1 MDWIS
6 AIGSVFSFLGV
17 LVAIYQITKARDAAE
32 AAKISAESAS
42 ETLQKNVAMINVSGC
57 VNEIEEVKVLIRNE
71 RVESALLRVC
81 DLIGKIIQLK
91 SMPKRDGISE
101 IAEISN
107 MLAQLG
113 VLRDLLEKKLHKT
126 NTSINPSQIN
136 SILSSISDDL
146 NVWIGENKYLLP
158 EITNDQ

>member
-146 NVWIGENKYLLP
+146 K
-158 EITNDQ
+158 

>member
-6 AIGSVFSFLGV
+6 AIGSVFSFIGV
-17 LVAIYQITKARDAAE
+17 LVAIFQISKARNAAE
-32 AAKISAESAS
+32 SAKASAESAS
-42 ETLQKNVAMINVSGC
+42 ENLQKNVAMINVSGC

-71 RVESALLRVC
+71 RFESALLRVC

-91 SMPKRDGISE
+91 SMPKRNGISE
-101 IAEISN
+101 ITEISN

-113 VLRDLLEKKLHKT
+113 VLRDLLEKKLHKA
-126 NTSINPSQIN
+126 NTSINASQIN
-136 SILSSISDDL
+136 NILSSISDDL
-146 NVWIGENKYLLP
+146 NAWIGESKYLLP